1 MANCKVFLIHEQ
13 RLNIFLNLRATNIII
28 NMPDHPEHEKY
39 MRRCLDLALQAGGAV
54 APNPMVGSVLVYED
68 LIIGEGYH
76 RAFGHAH
83 AEVNAIYSVKRTELL
98 KGSRLYVNL
107 EPCSHHGKTPPCT
120 DLLIKHKIPEI
131 VIGVTDPNPLV
142 SGRGV
147 DLLRKSGAE
156 VIAGVLKNE
165 CSELNRRFFTW
176 HVKKRPYII
185 LKWARSADGFIDF
198 ERPAIAP
205 VGPNWITSP
214 TARILVHKWRTEE
227 QAILVG
233 TNTVIK
239 DNPRLNVRD
248 WAGKNPLRVLIDR
261 ELKLGSQYNVF
272 DNSQETLVF
281 TAKELPAAMTPG
293 TGETK
298 GISMFPGNPRATGKI
313 RYARISFD
321 DTAENQI
328 LDFLYRENIQSL
340 IVEGGAYT
348 LKRFIEK
355 DLWDEAR
362 IFTGPAF
369 FKSGI
374 KSPEITGGSVSINII
389 GNSQLQVIRRESRQ

>member
-1 MANCKVFLIHEQ
+1 
-13 RLNIFLNLRATNIII
+13 
-28 NMPDHPEHEKY
+28 MPDQPEHEKY

-54 APNPMVGSVLVYED
+54 APNPMVGSVLVHEN
-68 LIIGEGYH
+68 LVIGEGHH
-76 RAFGHAH
+76 RSFGHAH
-83 AEVNAIYSVKRTELL
+83 AEVNAIHSVKRIELL
-98 KGSRLYVNL
+98 KGSTLYVNL

-120 DLLIKHKIPEI
+120 DLLIKHNIPKI

-142 SGRGV
+142 SGRGIE
-147 DLLRKSGAE
+147 LLRKAGAE
-156 VIAGVLKNE
+156 LIAGVLENE
-165 CSELNRRFFTW
+165 CREINRRFFTW
-176 HVKKRPYII
+176 HIKKRPYII

-205 VGPNWITSP
+205 VGPNWITSQ

-248 WAGKNPLRVLIDR
+248 WSGKNPLRVVIDR
-261 ELKLGSQYNVF
+261 ELKLGIQYNVF

-281 TAKELPAAMTPG
+281 TGKDLSPAMAPG
-293 TGETK
+293 AGEAK
-298 GISMFPGNPRATGKI
+298 GISKFQGGSEATGKI

-321 DTAENQI
+321 DTAENQM
-328 LDFLYRENIQSL
+328 LDILYRENIQSL

-348 LKRFIEK
+348 LNRFIEK

-362 IFTGPAF
+362 IFTGPVF
-369 FKSGI
+369 FRGGI
-374 KSPEITGGSVSINII
+374 KSPEITGGSVSINTI